1 MKDVPKIVR
10 ARLPRPTPATAE
22 RHPDADLLTAFAER
36 SLAGRERDQVL
47 EHLARCSDCREVVA
61 LALPASEAVALAGS
75 HRAARTGWL
84 SLPVL
89 RWGVVAAGIVAV
101 TWFGVLQY
109 GQHHQEKTL
118 VATSLTPRVQLDKT
132 AAQNPAPAS
141 PATPS
146 QAVARQAELGRQTEM
161 VTKAPSRAG
170 SALPADKPT
179 SSAHEMLVRPQ
190 PMVRAPLA
198 PRFGGTGGG
207 MAVGSGTLRTN
218 SKNVTSAMIAQQ
230 SSPPGA
236 ARRVPVPSATTTVEV
251 SGSAPL
257 VTAETSAQSQT
268 QDQLAQN
275 EQAEPAQSL
284 ADHVGKAKPASVQAS
299 PAMAPAPVLRPEPTL
314 MKGMV
319 APRWTISAS
328 GALQRSL
335 DGGKTWLDVEVSAS
349 DSANANLRRASTA
362 MKSQVT
368 VQANSAAPEIETEA
382 KAETTSE
389 TETKTAAKSAP
400 RPSAP
405 APMKSA
411 QAEPAAR
418 TIFRAV
424 SVSSN
429 AAEVWAGGSG
439 GALYHTRDG
448 GTGWARV
455 VPSDAGGILTG
466 DIISIQF
473 SDARNGIVTTSTA
486 EVWNTVDA
494 GQTWHRLQ

>member
-1 MKDVPKIVR
+1 
-10 ARLPRPTPATAE
+10 
-22 RHPDADLLTAFAER
+22 
-36 SLAGRERDQVL
+36 
-47 EHLARCSDCREVVA
+47 
-61 LALPASEAVALAGS
+61 
-75 HRAARTGWL
+75 
-84 SLPVL
+84 
-89 RWGVVAAGIVAV
+89 
-101 TWFGVLQY
+101 
-109 GQHHQEKTL
+109 
-118 VATSLTPRVQLDKT
+118 
-132 AAQNPAPAS
+132 
-141 PATPS
+141 
-146 QAVARQAELGRQTEM
+146 
-161 VTKAPSRAG
+161 
-170 SALPADKPT
+170 
-179 SSAHEMLVRPQ
+179 
-190 PMVRAPLA
+190 
-198 PRFGGTGGG
+198 
-207 MAVGSGTLRTN
+207 
-218 SKNVTSAMIAQQ
+218 
-230 SSPPGA
+230 
-236 ARRVPVPSATTTVEV
+236 
-251 SGSAPL
+251 
-257 VTAETSAQSQT
+257 
-268 QDQLAQN
+268 
-275 EQAEPAQSL
+275 
-284 ADHVGKAKPASVQAS
+284 
-299 PAMAPAPVLRPEPTL
+299 MAPAPVLRPEPTL